1 MGAWRLGVRKWTVLV
16 ALCVATACAADQG
29 DPSKSLFSD
38 GESDNDSSTGIGAGG
53 GGGTGEEGFGG
64 TGGSGGGG
72 ATGGGS
78 GAGGAGGTG
87 GSSELE
93 ASTDTGPNDATI
105 VDTGSGT
112 ATRDAVV
119 ADMASSDVGV
129 PDVSGDAA
137 NCLNNIPA
145 SCPDCMTQNASD
157 EPKCEDY
164 IQCFLNNDCTPST
177 SCGSMDGICGVNT
190 IGGGLAPYN
199 AAVATYMCACP

>member
-1 MGAWRLGVRKWTVLV
+1 M
-16 ALCVATACAADQG
+16 
-29 DPSKSLFSD
+29 
-38 GESDNDSSTGIGAGG
+38 
-53 GGGTGEEGFGG
+53 
-64 TGGSGGGG
+64 GGSGGGG

-112 ATRDAVV
+112 ATHDAVV
-119 ADMASSDVGV
+119 ADMATSDVGV

-157 EPKCEDY
+157 EPKCAAY
-164 IQCFLNNDCTPST
+164 IQCFLNNDCNPST

-199 AAVATYMCACP
+199 AAVVTYMCACP

>member
-1 MGAWRLGVRKWTVLV
+1 M
-16 ALCVATACAADQG
+16 
-29 DPSKSLFSD
+29 
-38 GESDNDSSTGIGAGG
+38 
-53 GGGTGEEGFGG
+53 
-64 TGGSGGGG
+64 GGSGGGG

-93 ASTDTGPNDATI
+93 AGTDTGPNDATI

-112 ATRDAVV
+112 ATHDAVV
-119 ADMASSDVGV
+119 ADVASSDVGV

-164 IQCFLNNDCTPST
+164 IQCFLNNDCNPST

-199 AAVATYMCACP
+199 AAVVTYMCACP